1 MRLYLI
7 VCSFLCLVSL
17 AAATKYKPTW
27 DSLDKRPLPD
37 WYDEAKFGI
46 FMHWGVYS
54 VPSVTEWFWYKWA
67 NNETEA
73 ANYMRN
79 NYKPG
84 FSYADFGPM
93 FTAEFFDAK
102 KFATTIKSSGAK

>member
-1 MRLYLI
+1 MMAFQWISL
-7 VCSFLCLVSL
+7 VFLLFST
-17 AAATKYKPTW
+17 ANGRYKPTW

-37 WYDEAKFGI
+37 WYAEAKLGI

-54 VPSVTEWFWYKWA
+54 VPSVASEWFWSNWVG
-67 NNETEA
+67 NSSLEVD
-73 ANYMRN
+73 YMKG

-102 KFATTIKSSGAK
+102 KFAKIVQSSGAK